1 MYITQEYFPFKNPA
15 ALFWQLLS
23 SLLVSFKICVTLAV
37 LEQSVEKVN
46 KVVFSPKHTKM
57 TFLKNVDLENE
68 DEAIIMLFV
77 TLVYPLLCCFCIFL
91 YCQSS
96 DFITLLVNDNF

>member
-23 SLLVSFKICVTLAV
+23 SLVVSFKICVTLAV

-46 KVVFSPKHTKM
+46 NVVFSPKHTKM
-57 TFLKNVDLENE
+57 TFFYNVDLE
-68 DEAIIMLFV
+68 ATIMLFV
-77 TLVYPLLCCFCIFL
+77 TLVYPLLSCFCIFL
-91 YCQSS
+91 YRQNS
-96 DFITLLVNDNF
+96 DFITLLVKGNF

>member
-23 SLLVSFKICVTLAV
+23 SLVVSFKICVTLAV

-46 KVVFSPKHTKM
+46 KVVFFPKHTKM
-57 TFLKNVDLENE
+57 TFFLNVDLENE
-68 DEAIIMLFV
+68 DEATIRLFV
-77 TLVYPLLCCFCIFL
+77 TLVYPLLSCFCFIFVL
-91 YCQSS
+91 SE
-96 DFITLLVNDNF
+96 L